1 MSDSKNNAIFSA
13 VKKIKNIMDIKN
25 ICDEEFYDWADK
37 NGILESDSFRYLKD
51 NIKNDSIMAAILS
64 WGRLIWSMQGE
75 LEFGKGMS
83 FGIKDAKKT
92 LATMIEMYE
101 ALNDKKIKKQMFEFI
116 KETVKD

>member
-1 MSDSKNNAIFSA
+1 
-13 VKKIKNIMDIKN
+13 MDIKN

-37 NGILESDSFRYLKD
+37 NGILESDSFRYLNENVKD
-51 NIKNDSIMAAILS
+51 GSTMAAILS
-64 WGRLIWSMQGE
+64 LGRLIWSMQGE

-92 LATMIEMYE
+92 LATMIDIYE
-101 ALNDKKIKKQMFEFI
+101 KSTNEEIKEHIFELI

>member
-1 MSDSKNNAIFSA
+1 
-13 VKKIKNIMDIKN
+13 MDIKN

-92 LATMIEMYE
+92 IATMIDIYE
-101 ALNDKKIKKQMFEFI
+101 KSTNEEIKSKILGVI
-116 KETVKD
+116 KENLSK